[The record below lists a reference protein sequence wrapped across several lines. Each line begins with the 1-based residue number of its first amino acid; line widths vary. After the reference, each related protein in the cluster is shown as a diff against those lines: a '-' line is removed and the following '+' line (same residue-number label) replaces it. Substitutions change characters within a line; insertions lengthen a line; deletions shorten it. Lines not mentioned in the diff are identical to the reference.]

1 MKNLFFILLLL
12 STNPVYAAD
21 DGKYRTVLVE
31 KAMSFADIPE
41 RVLVNFPD
49 QIALFLDI
57 YFPDKFPEIHRTRF
71 FNRQKD
77 FAVVRIRIMNF
88 YVRQPGDEEHL
99 DEGEDNPR
107 HGGKRFVAGISVLDG
122 KTGKPLLEDFSV
134 NYHDHV
140 AGREEG
146 SALLMDDTV
155 CVIARQIA
163 QIIGTK
169 WTGAAPAPTGPGP
182 APGNGKTPGA
192 K

>member
-1 MKNLFFILLLL
+1 MRNLFFILLLL
-12 STNPVYAAD
+12 CTNSASAAEG
-21 DGKYRTVLVE
+21 GKYRTVLVE

-41 RVLVNFPD
+41 RVLANFPD

-57 YFPDKFPEIHRTRF
+57 DFPEKFPEIHRTRY
-71 FNRQKD
+71 FNQEKD

-99 DEGEDNPR
+99 DGGEDNPR

-122 KTGKPLLEDFSV
+122 KTGRPLLENFSV

-140 AGREEG
+140 AGREED

-169 WTGAAPAPTGPGP
+169 W
-182 APGNGKTPGA
+182 NQ
-192 K
+192 